1 MLQDFLISLASY
13 RRYPELLKNSR
24 RRVIAFGALLVFVF
38 WLMTAAFPYAVFQ
51 ARTGGIA
58 AVIQQYVPEFT
69 LKDGK
74 LDVPGGYQFKSGT
87 LYVNVN
93 TEPGVI
99 LDPSDREIRTRMAM
113 SDAVVLADSEK
124 LIYGAGAAGTFASSG
139 PRVQYF
145 STFGD
150 ISFTKADLIGA
161 APQLES
167 MYRFFAGM
175 LYFVHLGM
183 FFAGCAVIA
192 GFGQIFAGFART
204 RLSYGDIYRLSV
216 YTRSAP
222 LLLKGVLALMGLV
235 PAELPA
241 LSLLY
246 SLFVLSRAFRYVSM
260 ENVPGDAGGNMAGN
274 VPDNASGN
282 APQGRG
288 FSFEELRAE
297 MERRGIGP
305 GSGDGAPEETA
316 DSPDSLREGAKEP
329 GERGQAGANEGTGQA
344 GEHMKPA
351 REPDLLLPKT
361 SEKKDIR
368 PSDSWSFGN
377 SAETAS
383 GIMQEREMTQDKV
396 PEQEE

>member
-93 TEPGVI
+93 TDPGVI

-161 APQLES
+161 APQIES

-192 GFGQIFAGFART
+192 GFGQIFAGFAST

-216 YTRSAP
+216 YSRSAP

-260 ENVPGDAGGNMAGN
+260 ENMPGDADGHMAGN
-274 VPDNASGN
+274 APGN
-282 APQGRG
+282 APEDRG

-305 GSGDGAPEETA
+305 GGSGSGDAAEETA
-316 DSPDSLREGAKEP
+316 HSADSLREGTKEP
-329 GERGQAGANEGTGQA
+329 GANGQPGANEQNGQA
-344 GEHMKPA
+344 GEHGKPA
-351 REPDLLLPKT
+351 REPDLLLPKA

-368 PSDSWSFGN
+368 PSDGWSFGN
-377 SAETAS
+377 STETAS
-383 GIMQEREMTQDKV
+383 DIMQEREMTQDRV

>member
-1 MLQDFLISLASY
+1 MLQDFLISLTSY

-24 RRVIAFGALLVFVF
+24 RRVIAFGALLVFIF

-69 LKDGK
+69 LRDGK

-93 TEPGVI
+93 TDPGVI

-175 LYFVHLGM
+175 LYFVHLAM
-183 FFAGCAVIA
+183 FFTGCAVIA
-192 GFGQIFAGFART
+192 GFGQIFAGFAST
-204 RLSYGDIYRLSV
+204 RLSYGDIYRLTV

-246 SLFVLSRAFRYVSM
+246 SLFVLSRAFRYISM
-260 ENVPGDAGGNMAGN
+260 ENVPWDAADHAPGNDA
-274 VPDNASGN
+274 GN
-282 APQGRG
+282 APEDRG
-288 FSFEELRAE
+288 FRFEELRAE
-297 MERRGIGP
+297 MERRGIAPGGS
-305 GSGDGAPEETA
+305 GSGDAAAEEA
-316 DSPDSLREGAKEP
+316 AHSA
-329 GERGQAGANEGTGQA
+329 
-344 GEHMKPA
+344 
-351 REPDLLLPKT
+351 DLLLPKA
-361 SEKKDIR
+361 SEKKDIC
-368 PSDSWSFGN
+368 PNDGWSFGKN
-377 SAETAS
+377 VEAPEDQGVPAAPATETAS
-383 GIMQEREMTQDKV
+383 GIIQEGELTQNKV
-396 PEQEE
+396 PVQEE